1 MPDEKNS
8 DSVELS
14 YDEDHQRIAE
24 NQKKIQS
31 MVARNPNNT
40 PLSAA
45 SDKFLSIL
53 AGGRVE
59 QPLMLGSS
67 GNPGSRTSHPR
78 KNSVNSNQFKTHSG
92 RIKPFMLKP
101 EKEKERDPELDEFV
115 KIKRPGRSLPEVP
128 KSDPIMSTWNY
139 KGESHIAPIP
149 GPDDYPAAPFEM
161 LTKLGA
167 RVYRDSDNYPAAPF
181 EMFNIG
187 GKRKTGRSQGR
198 YIVKRFDGKNVP
210 TGLTQKPKQSQLS
223 KLAKK
228 TRKRKFIKKRRVH
241 LDGDVEMEEPDPDI
255 VMSEPSVSSPGSLTT
270 FRKPVIK
277 NKKGEVFYKGKKV
290 KLPKKGGKR
299 KREDLTAKWKQVLQD
314 SEMWEKDDKNF
325 NRQMSEYLEEKHKIE
340 KEQKLEKAK
349 EYLADLRLSKKRKK
363 EKEYAQMGEK
373 LSKMTEGVS
382 QANHS
387 FVEDFGQGVVDYYKD
402 MYKKHEEDMKGKGFW
417 GKVWGGIK
425 LAAKSTLAPAMSV
438 ISAFGKSYKG
448 SDVQSAVQI
457 AGNFDPKMKMIS
469 TGLDAGS
476 SAAKLMTVKTA
487 NDDDDDDE
495 E

>member
-14 YDEDHQRIAE
+14 HDEAHQRIAE

-40 PLSAA
+40 SLSAP
-45 SDKFLSIL
+45 SDKFLSLL

-78 KNSVNSNQFKTHSG
+78 KNSVNNSNQFKTHSG
-92 RIKPFMLKP
+92 KMKEFRLKP
-101 EKEKERDPELDEFV
+101 EKEKEKEHDPELDEFV
-115 KIKRPGRSLPEVP
+115 KIKRPNPDLPGNEDGFQTIIKNGMIRLVP
-128 KSDPIMSTWNY
+128 DDPI
-139 KGESHIAPIP
+139 
-149 GPDDYPAAPFEM
+149 DYPEPPFALLNE
-161 LTKLGA
+161 LK
-167 RVYRDSDNYPAAPF
+167 
-181 EMFNIG
+181 
-187 GKRKTGRSQGR
+187 GKRKTGRPQG
-198 YIVKRFDGKNVP
+198 YVIKRFDGKKV
-210 TGLTQKPKQSQLS
+210 TQKPK
-223 KLAKK
+223 KPF
-228 TRKRKFIKKRRVH
+228 KRRIIKKRRVH
-241 LDGDVEMEEPDPDI
+241 LDDDIEMEEPDPDI
-255 VMSEPSVSSPGSLTT
+255 IMSEPSISSLTT

-290 KLPKKGGKR
+290 KLPKKGAKR

-438 ISAFGKSYKG
+438 LSAFGKSYKG

-476 SAAKLMTVKTA
+476 SAAKLLTVKPA
-487 NDDDDDDE
+487 NDEDDE
-495 E
+495 DEE

>member
-40 PLSAA
+40 PLSAP

-78 KNSVNSNQFKTHSG
+78 KNSVNNSNQFKTHSG
-92 RIKPFMLKP
+92 KRYEEWRNWPKK
-101 EKEKERDPELDEFV
+101 EKEKEGRDHDLEEFV
-115 KIKRPGRSLPEVP
+115 VINRPNPKIVEVP
-128 KSDPIMSTWNY
+128 KSDPTMMVWNTR
-139 KGESHIAPIP
+139 GHTHIAPID
-149 GPDDYPAAPFEM
+149 GDYPAPPFD
-161 LTKLGA
+161 LLAK
-167 RVYRDSDNYPAAPF
+167 AAA
-181 EMFNIG
+181 EVKG
-187 GKRKTGRSQGR
+187 TGKRKPVRTTGG
-198 YIVKRFDGKNVP
+198 YVVKRFDGKKV
-210 TGLTQKPKQSQLS
+210 TQKPKRQF
-223 KLAKK
+223 
-228 TRKRKFIKKRRVH
+228 KRRIIKKRRVH
-241 LDGDVEMEEPDPDI
+241 LDDDIEMEEPDPDI
-255 VMSEPSVSSPGSLTT
+255 IMSEPSISSPGSLTT
-270 FRKPVIK
+270 FRKPIIK
-277 NKKGEVFYKGKKV
+277 NKKGEVFYNGKKV
-290 KLPKKGGKR
+290 KLPKKGAKR

-438 ISAFGKSYKG
+438 LSAFGKSYKG

-476 SAAKLMTVKTA
+476 SAAKLLTVKPA
-487 NDDDDDDE
+487 NDEDDE
-495 E
+495 DEE

>member
-14 YDEDHQRIAE
+14 YDEAHQRIAE

-31 MVARNPNNT
+31 MVAQNPNNT

-59 QPLMLGSS
+59 QPLMLGTSRNS
-67 GNPGSRTSHPR
+67 GPGTWHPR
-78 KNSVNSNQFKTHSG
+78 KNSVNDDSNQFKTHSG
-92 RIKPFMLKP
+92 KMKEFRLKP
-101 EKEKERDPELDEFV
+101 EKEKEHDPELDEFV
-115 KIKRPGRSLPEVP
+115 KIKRPNPSDRYHLSDLPESPFPAETINKNGMTYLVP
-128 KSDPIMSTWNY
+128 NDPITVF
-139 KGESHIAPIP
+139 
-149 GPDDYPAAPFEM
+149 DYPEPPFALLNE
-161 LTKLGA
+161 LK
-167 RVYRDSDNYPAAPF
+167 
-181 EMFNIG
+181 
-187 GKRKTGRSQGR
+187 GKRKTGRPQG
-198 YIVKRFDGKNVP
+198 YVIKRFDGKKV
-210 TGLTQKPKQSQLS
+210 TQKPK
-223 KLAKK
+223 KAF
-228 TRKRKFIKKRRVH
+228 KRRIIKKRRVH
-241 LDGDVEMEEPDPDI
+241 LDDDIEMEEPDPDI
-255 VMSEPSVSSPGSLTT
+255 IMSEPSVSSLTT

-290 KLPKKGGKR
+290 KLPKKGAKR

-340 KEQKLEKAK
+340 KEQKLEKAR

-438 ISAFGKSYKG
+438 LSAFGKSYKG

-476 SAAKLMTVKTA
+476 SAAKLLTVKPA
-487 NDDDDDDE
+487 NDEDDE
-495 E
+495 DEE

>member
-14 YDEDHQRIAE
+14 HDEAHQRIAQ

-31 MVARNPNNT
+31 MVAQNPNNT
-40 PLSAA
+40 SLSAP
-45 SDKFLSIL
+45 SDKFLSLL

-67 GNPGSRTSHPR
+67 RNTGPGTWHPR
-78 KNSVNSNQFKTHSG
+78 KNSVTTTDSKHFQTHSG
-92 RIKPFMLKP
+92 KMKEFRLKP
-101 EKEKERDPELDEFV
+101 EKEKEHDPELDEFV
-115 KIKRPGRSLPEVP
+115 KIKRPNPSDRYLSDLPGNEDGFQTIIKNGMIRLVP
-128 KSDPIMSTWNY
+128 
-139 KGESHIAPIP
+139 
-149 GPDDYPAAPFEM
+149 DYPEPPFALLNQAQNEV
-161 LTKLGA
+161 
-167 RVYRDSDNYPAAPF
+167 R
-181 EMFNIG
+181 
-187 GKRKTGRSQGR
+187 GKRKTGRPQG
-198 YIVKRFDGKNVP
+198 YVVKRFDGKKV
-210 TGLTQKPKQSQLS
+210 TQKPK
-223 KLAKK
+223 KAF
-228 TRKRKFIKKRRVH
+228 KRRIIKKRRVH
-241 LDGDVEMEEPDPDI
+241 LDDDIEMEEPDPDI
-255 VMSEPSVSSPGSLTT
+255 IMSEPSISSLTT

-290 KLPKKGGKR
+290 KLPKKGAKR

-438 ISAFGKSYKG
+438 LSAFGKSYKG

-476 SAAKLMTVKTA
+476 SAAKLLTVKPA
-487 NDDDDDDE
+487 NDEDDE
-495 E
+495 DEE